1 MKDYAGKD
9 VRNIVLLGHSGSGK
23 STFAESALFLTK
35 AIDRMGK
42 AGDGSLA
49 MDYDPEEAKRGLS
62 VFTALAPVEWK
73 NKKLNFIDTPG
84 YLDYEGEKVAGAAVA
99 DLALVFVSA
108 KEGIESGTMKSVK
121 LAIKNGLPIVFF
133 VNKIDDENANFNNVV
148 NDLNAKYGSSAV
160 PFVLPDGSHAL
171 KKEGDAAAYYDQ
183 IAEAIATADESLMD
197 KFFEGEAFTEEEL
210 QNGLKNALK
219 SGDLK
224 PILAGSALNSKGV
237 DVVLDFLADYAPA
250 YVDNGEVKAGD
261 VSLKTNDSEAFSA
274 LVFKTV
280 VDAFVGKISYVKV
293 MSGTLTP
300 STALYNSNKDTADKA
315 GGLFVICGKQQ
326 LPVTKASC
334 GDIVA
339 LTKLNVTETND
350 TLCTKEKQVKF
361 PEIEYPRPMLGMAI
375 SPKTKDDEDK
385 MSDAIKK
392 VLIEDKSLNFVRN
405 GETGEQ
411 VLYAI
416 GDQQLDVVVSKLKT
430 RYKVE
435 IDMKEPK
442 VQYRET
448 IFGKSEVQGKY
459 KKQNGG
465 AGQFGDVWIR
475 FERNPDDEGLVFA
488 EEIFGGAVPKNF
500 FPSVETG
507 LRSCM
512 GKGPLAGCRV
522 VNVKATL
529 YDGSYHPVDSKP
541 NSFEAAARI
550 AFKKGIPAANP
561 AILEPIGKVTVLC
574 PEEYTGDIIGDF
586 NKRRGMILDTGTTED
601 GEAKIDAEVPM
612 AEMLKYA
619 TELRS
624 MTKGRGTYVI
634 DFDRYERAPQT
645 VADKVI
651 AAAAK
656 DLQDEDED

>member
-1 MKDYAGKD
+1 MKDYTGKD

-121 LAIKNGLPIVFF
+121 LAIKDGLPIVFF

-148 NDLNAKYGSSAV
+148 NDLSAKYGSSAV

-171 KKEGDAAAYYDQ
+171 KKEGDAAQYYDQ

-197 KFFEGEAFTEEEL
+197 KFFEGEAFSEEEL

-250 YVDNGEVKAGD
+250 YVDNGEIKAGD
-261 VSLKTNDSEAFSA
+261 VTLKTTDQEAFSA

-300 STALYNSNKDTADKA
+300 STALYNANKDTADKA

-586 NKRRGMILDTGTTED
+586 NKRRGMILDTGTTDD

-634 DFDRYERAPQT
+634 DFDRYERAPQA